1 MSLMGDPG
9 AKELTMDNDR
19 AELLSL
25 RGAGSESVKGRA
37 REDEQV
43 EESGVVVQWVIAI
56 SALVSGTVE
65 YQLCNKQTDRLGP
78 NLLPPRQHGTTAQTT
93 DLAMSSSTEDE
104 DKGLLYLHHV
114 TVETPIKSG
123 YRVKLNIDHSDIQL
137 AWNARTSMW
146 KSQRSLEVAESSKVQ
161 VTLKTGRTIATI
173 SFGKDKSVVNFDAQD
188 VVQQFLLSMQPE
200 ILVSKKTMFRQH
212 PATITVSFRPPPTSE
227 SIRSTLYSLQESI
240 REFRHIMG
248 DTTQKNLDTI
258 IKCGVAFSELDP
270 RSKVAFRVLTI
281 TFELLKQ
288 QKGRDQMVSDL
299 TRQLKRILPFAKE
312 ALKEAIEE
320 NADILQKAIGR
331 LYTLT
336 TDVAEFSCDYVKRN
350 RFNRLMKSVISNE
363 DQDQINEFTSGF
375 KELVEDFDRAVNV
388 EMFKTVRS
396 MEEKMLLDRLEPIK
410 TVYKLDRGCMEGTR
424 IGLLDDIV
432 DWAIRPHPDGNVSG
446 TANSR

>member
-1 MSLMGDPG
+1 
-9 AKELTMDNDR
+9 
-19 AELLSL
+19 
-25 RGAGSESVKGRA
+25 
-37 REDEQV
+37 
-43 EESGVVVQWVIAI
+43 
-56 SALVSGTVE
+56 
-65 YQLCNKQTDRLGP
+65 
-78 NLLPPRQHGTTAQTT
+78 
-93 DLAMSSSTEDE
+93 
-104 DKGLLYLHHV
+104 
-114 TVETPIKSG
+114 
-123 YRVKLNIDHSDIQL
+123 
-137 AWNARTSMW
+137 
-146 KSQRSLEVAESSKVQ
+146 
-161 VTLKTGRTIATI
+161 
-173 SFGKDKSVVNFDAQD
+173 
-188 VVQQFLLSMQPE
+188 
-200 ILVSKKTMFRQH
+200 MFRQH

-320 NADILQKAIGR
+320 NANILQKAIGR

-336 TDVAEFSCDYVKRN
+336 TDIAEFSCDYVKRN

-396 MEEKMLLDRLEPIK
+396 M
-410 TVYKLDRGCMEGTR
+410 
-424 IGLLDDIV
+424 
-432 DWAIRPHPDGNVSG
+432 
-446 TANSR
+446 